1 MEKFFPAPA
10 YLFCLPLSGSCLA
23 RFAYFL
29 ADLCISNALLAV
41 SVPPKDPD
49 DLVEIVERLSK
60 TEGREETL
68 ALLRALQKALR

>member
-1 MEKFFPAPA
+1 MVSQ
-10 YLFCLPLSGSCLA
+10 YLIWTQLKVG
-23 RFAYFL
+23 FL
-29 ADLCISNALLAV
+29 KNYTISNTLLAI
-41 SVPPKDPD
+41 SVQPKDPD

>member
-1 MEKFFPAPA
+1 M
-10 YLFCLPLSGSCLA
+10 G
-23 RFAYFL
+23 FL
-29 ADLCISNALLAV
+29 KNYTISNPLLAI

>member
-1 MEKFFPAPA
+1 MSTFYCYTISDVDLAKSGVLEKLC
-10 YLFCLPLSGSCLA
+10 Y
-23 RFAYFL
+23 
-29 ADLCISNALLAV
+29 CISNPLLAIT
-41 SVPPKDPD
+41 VPPKDPD